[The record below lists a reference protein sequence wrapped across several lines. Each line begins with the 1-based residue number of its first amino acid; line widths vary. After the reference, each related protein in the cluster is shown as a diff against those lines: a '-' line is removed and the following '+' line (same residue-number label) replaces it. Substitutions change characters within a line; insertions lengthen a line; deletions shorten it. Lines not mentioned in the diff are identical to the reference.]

1 MACQIGSIG
10 SLLQPLLSHSHTLVL
25 QNRQHQTKAGDQT
38 STFLAI
44 NASIIQGS
52 GLGPVSY
59 IYLMPVTSIQCI
71 QHTFQICGRH
81 YLLVPA
87 TNSSL
92 ISHELKNISDWAID
106 NNLKLNSTKCYEMV
120 VSLSNKNRP
129 HIPPH
134 CKT

>member
-1 MACQIGSIG
+1 MADSICFHNWIIDYF
-10 SLLQPLLSHSHTLVL
+10 SS
-25 QNRQHQTKAGDQT
+25 RQHQTKAGDQT

-59 IYLMPVTSIQCI
+59 ILNASDL
-71 QHTFQICGRH
+71 HTMHPFNILFKYADDT

-87 TNSSL
+87 KYSTL
-92 ISHELKNISDWAID
+92 ISHDLKNISDWATD

-120 VSLSNKNRP
+120 VFLTNKSSAYTSPTARLN
-129 HIPPH
+129 
-134 CKT
+134 